1 MRSAG
6 LTHGWY
12 CVHFK
17 SRDAMLLE
25 TLAIVLRD
33 ARRKYR
39 AVGAAMRPREA
50 LAHVIEDYISP
61 AHRDGRSSCP
71 IVTLSS
77 DVPRQPPKFRA
88 ALPSRS
94 SGDHSH
100 PG

>member
-1 MRSAG
+1 MRYTQHKAATHVKLLKLASETLRRKGPDGLRVLELMRSAG
-6 LTHGWY
+6 LTHGWF

-50 LAHVIEDYISP
+50 LTHVIEDYI
-61 AHRDGRSSCP
+61 
-71 IVTLSS
+71 
-77 DVPRQPPKFRA
+77 
-88 ALPSRS
+88 
-94 SGDHSH
+94 
-100 PG
+100 